1 MAPEQSATPV
11 LPASVVGMLDVGR
24 LIRELEKIENI
35 MQSDELRTG
44 AEAAQMPKLS
54 PLLEQLA
61 TENKLDLSVHHQRQ
75 SALEFVKLIR
85 KDAPKIH
92 ISFSANPSGQF
103 IQKLIVW
110 LRQNLH
116 PHVLVAVGL
125 QPGIGAGCVL
135 RTTNKY
141 FDMSLSR
148 SFAGSR
154 DLLMKRLRESAD
166 EQAPLSEPVAP
177 PTEQVPPAEVAA

>member
-1 MAPEQSATPV
+1 MAPEQSAAPV
-11 LPASVVGMLDVGR
+11 LPASVIGMLDVGR

-44 AEAAQMPKLS
+44 ATSAQMPKLS

-61 TENKLDLSVHHQRQ
+61 DQNRLDLSVEHQRQ
-75 SALEFVKLIR
+75 SALEFLQLIR

-103 IQKLIVW
+103 MQKLIVW

-154 DLLMKRLRESAD
+154 DLLMKRLRMSD
-166 EQAPLSEPVAP
+166 EQQVEGAAPAPAPEAVA
-177 PTEQVPPAEVAA
+177 